1 MALHDD
7 ELRIDLDLVA
17 ELLTQQMPQWSGL
30 PLRQL
35 HTSGTVNV
43 TFRLGDDMVV
53 RLPRTVELGNGPQRE
68 SWCLPL
74 VAGEV
79 PLDVPAFHA
88 LGTPTGSYPSHW
100 SVLSWIE
107 GTNANQSTLR
117 DLNAAAT
124 ALGEF
129 VTSLRQIATDGAP
142 EGGNYRAFGL
152 AKVDAGMRHWASRLP
167 DDIDRTPVLR
177 VWEQCLAVGEW
188 AGTPRWLHS
197 DLRGDNLIAA
207 DGELVGV
214 IDWEGCTVGDPSADH
229 LSAWWLF
236 DRDSRDTFRSASNAS
251 PADWIRAK
259 GWALFMAV
267 AAIPYYAE
275 SNPTF
280 AAQARTALA
289 EIMTD
294 E

>member
-7 ELRIDLDLVA
+7 ELTIDIDLVA

-30 PLRQL
+30 PLHRL
-35 HTSGTVNV
+35 RTSGTVNV

-53 RLPRTVELGNGPQRE
+53 RLPRTREFGDGPQHEAR
-68 SWCLPL
+68 CLP
-74 VAGEV
+74 VFVGEV
-79 PLDVPAFHA
+79 PLDVPAFLA
-88 LGTPTGSYPSHW
+88 LGTPTDSYPSHW
-100 SVLSWIE
+100 SVLRWIE
-107 GTNANQSTLR
+107 GTNADQSTLR

-129 VTSLRQIATDGAP
+129 VAALRQISTVGAP
-142 EGGNYRAFGL
+142 EGGSYRASGL
-152 AKVDAGMRHWASRLP
+152 ARVDEGLRHWASGLP
-167 DDIDRTPVLR
+167 DDIDRAGVLR

-188 AGTPRWLHS
+188 GGPAMWLHS
-197 DLRGDNLIAA
+197 DLRGDNLIASGG
-207 DGELVGV
+207 DLVGV

-236 DRDSRDTFRSASNAS
+236 DGDSRDTFRSASNAS
-251 PADWIRAK
+251 DADWIRAK

-280 AAQARTALA
+280 AAQARTALS
-289 EIMTD
+289 EIMAD